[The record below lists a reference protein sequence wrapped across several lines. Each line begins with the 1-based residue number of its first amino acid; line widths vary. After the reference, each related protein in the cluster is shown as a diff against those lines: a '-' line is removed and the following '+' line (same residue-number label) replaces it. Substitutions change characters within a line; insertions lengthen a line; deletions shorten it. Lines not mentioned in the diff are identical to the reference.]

1 MGVGKVPDEAEGD
14 HKQSYKVTMTTLR
27 AAPSQTR
34 LQVLGEKWD
43 HEQGSYGT
51 WFPQREQAPTPC
63 AVAVKTRKRELSA
76 DKDLGP
82 YYLRE
87 AHPAERR
94 HKLSMGAI
102 QTNMTEM
109 EASSRKME
117 AAKRLSL
124 LRDRMRDSRHWP
136 SRGQYARIRDTS
148 WLMEQ
153 TRLHYGRKKR
163 PGYSEKFN
171 MADRNG
177 WSFCSLICVR
187 LNNVFHPCKDKIH
200 VAFLYFLDK
209 SELHF
214 LGI

>member
-27 AAPSQTR
+27 AALSQTR
-34 LQVLGEKWD
+34 QQVLGEK
-43 HEQGSYGT
+43 QGSHGT

-63 AVAVKTRKRELSA
+63 AVAIKTRKRELTA

-87 AHPAERR
+87 ACPAERR
-94 HKLSMGAI
+94 YKLSMGAI
-102 QTNMTEM
+102 QTNLTEM
-109 EASSRKME
+109 EAASRKME
-117 AAKRLSL
+117 AVKRLSL

-136 SRGQYARIRDTS
+136 SRGQYAQIRDTS

-153 TRLHYGRKKR
+153 TRLYMEERK
-163 PGYSEKFN
+163 GQATLGNSTWQTG
-171 MADRNG
+171 MAG
-177 WSFCSLICVR
+177 HFAR
-187 LNNVFHPCKDKIH
+187 LFVWDLMTFFTLGKIRY